1 MMGLSRRQFTLG
13 ALAAGASH
21 TALVQHCAAQ
31 AAAAAATRN
40 LPRTHAGK
48 TVKVV
53 WGNTPAYVASAE
65 VAKEFTAASG
75 IQVEFSAL
83 PTAERYQKMVL
94 DTTTNTNSFD
104 VYLVAYQWKEQV
116 APFVIDHAN
125 LDKDVAGIPAMN
137 WDDYAPRALAAYSKV
152 GDKLATIPIN
162 GDTSFTVW
170 NKDAFTKA
178 GLDPEQGPAT
188 WKQLVENGV
197 KLKQGD
203 QYGYNMPAG
212 KTIQTGCVWI
222 TLFHSFGGQYFDAAG
237 KPLLDS
243 KASVE
248 AFRFMKEQL
257 GPVSPPGNLTWDFPE
272 MIASVSSAQAAQ
284 GYMWAGGVGSLYDPT
299 KSKIAKSIGYAP
311 TPETVLLGGW
321 GLSVGAKSRNLDAAK
336 LFVGWFTSP
345 EIVKQTALVGL
356 SPTRRSALLDPET
369 NARYPFFPTVLKAM
383 EGNVATYAPIKDA
396 EQVNIQI
403 YDEANAVC
411 SGTKTPEQGAA
422 ALQERVT
429 TLLKRRGYI
438 Q

>member
-1 MMGLSRRQFTLG
+1 MTALSRRQFTLG
-13 ALAAGASH
+13 ALAAGASYS
-21 TALVQHCAAQ
+21 ALIEHCAAQ

-53 WGNTPAYVASAE
+53 WGNTPAYVAAAE

-75 IQVEFSAL
+75 INVEFSAL

-104 VYLVAYQWKEQV
+104 IYLVAYQWKEQV
-116 APFVIDHAN
+116 APFVIDHTN
-125 LDKDVAGIPAMN
+125 MDKEVAGIPAPD
-137 WDDYAPRALAAYSKV
+137 WSDYAPRALAAYSKV

-170 NKDAFTKA
+170 SKEAFQKA
-178 GLDPEQGPAT
+178 GLDPEQAPTT
-188 WKQLVENGV
+188 WKQLVENGH

-222 TLFHSFGGQYFDAAG
+222 TLFHSFGGQYFDQAG

-248 AFRFMKEQL
+248 AFRYMKEQL
-257 GPVSPPGNLTWDFPE
+257 GPISPPGNLTWDFPE
-272 MIASVSSAQAAQ
+272 MIAALSSGQAAQ
-284 GYMWAGGVGSLYDPT
+284 GYMWTGGVSALYDPT
-299 KSKIAKSIGYAP
+299 KSRISKGVGYAP

-321 GLSVGAKSRNLDAAK
+321 GLSVGSKSRSLDAAK
-336 LFVGWFTSP
+336 LFLGWFTSP
-345 EIVKQTALVGL
+345 EIVKQTALLGL
-356 SPTRRSALLDPET
+356 SPVRRSALLDPDT
-369 NARYPFFPTVLKAM
+369 NKKFPYFPSVLKGM
-383 EGNVATYAPIKDA
+383 EGSVATYAPIKDA

-411 SGTKTPEQGAA
+411 SGTKTPEEGAA

-429 TLLKRRGYI
+429 TLMKRRGYF